1 VQIIIL
7 VFFTVSSSQ
16 IPAIKSETALKIYK
30 KIAVSLLGKEK
41 RLFSETILTV
51 VFTVATKL

>member
-7 VFFTVSSSQ
+7 VFFTVSTSQ

-30 KIAVSLLGKEK
+30 KIVVSLAYKEK
-41 RLFSETILTV
+41 RLFFDTVLTV
-51 VFTVATKL
+51 VFTDATKL